1 MNLAR
6 SGSAGIPLCVAATK
20 VDGLVLSLTPN
31 SHSYNYRS
39 ATLHGT
45 ATMVEDPA
53 EKLYAMELITNSVV
67 PGRWEHTRI
76 PPDEA
81 EMNSTSI
88 LKMKVTSASAKV
100 RTGPPSD
107 DRKDNERPGL
117 RDKVWT
123 GVVPVFETLGTAVP
137 SLDNSVVEVP
147 KHVSDFIGK
156 RNSAERTYAEGAVVK
171 KGN

>member
-6 SGSAGIPLCVAATK
+6 SGPDGIPLCVAATK
-20 VDGLVLSLTPN
+20 VDGLVLSLTPY

-39 ATLHGT
+39 ATLHGN
-45 ATMVEDPA
+45 ATLVNDPA

-67 PGRWEHTRI
+67 PGQWKHTRT

-81 EMNSTSI
+81 EMSSTSI
-88 LKMKVTSASAKV
+88 LKMKITSASAKT

-107 DRKDNERPGL
+107 AKKDSEQPGL
-117 RDKVWT
+117 REKVWT
-123 GVVPVFETLGTAVP
+123 GVVPVFETMGAPMPESYNMMVQVP
-137 SLDNSVVEVP
+137 EHIGRYVE
-147 KHVSDFIGK
+147 KS
-156 RNSAERTYAEGAVVK
+156 NSAARTYAEGAVER

>member
-6 SGSAGIPLCVAATK
+6 GGSIGIPLCVAATK
-20 VDGLVLSLTPN
+20 VDGLVLSLTPY

-39 ATLHGT
+39 ATLHGN
-45 ATMVEDPA
+45 ATLVDDPA

-81 EMNSTSI
+81 EMSSTSI
-88 LKMKVTSASAKV
+88 LRMKITSASAKI

-107 DRKDNERPGL
+107 SKKDSERPGL
-117 RDKVWT
+117 REKVWT
-123 GVVPVFETLGTAVP
+123 GVVPVFETLGTPVP
-137 SLDNSVVEVP
+137 SPDNLVAEVP
-147 KHVSDFIGK
+147 EHVGGFVEK
-156 RNSAERTYAEGAVVK
+156 RNLITRMYAEGAMEE